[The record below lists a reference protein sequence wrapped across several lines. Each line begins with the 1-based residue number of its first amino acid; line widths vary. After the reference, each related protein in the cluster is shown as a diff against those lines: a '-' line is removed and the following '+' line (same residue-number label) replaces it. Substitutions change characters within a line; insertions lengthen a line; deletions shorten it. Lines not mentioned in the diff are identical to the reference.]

1 MTKTLEQERI
11 VSLRRTIKEKQKSL
25 GLDVDVL
32 QLKGLKKYGNLQA
45 ITYPKSVT
53 DYYFHLFAGS
63 ASDYEVRYRVNQ
75 TIGEHRHLYQKIAD
89 EISKKLLATFHPN
102 EEVGTDEVISLVQ
115 SYAKEETCLQE
126 VLVLEKVTLTSEETF
141 IQQIFSER
149 GKKRISQVVKWIA
162 DEKGEPTP
170 FYTTF
175 EIKIPPRLLK
185 GTWTKTFTGQQAVIY
200 DVTDLLAKAT
210 LFKIV
215 ADFLYHSPENVQLI
229 SKKLEKVMTFDTEL
243 FQSLTKEAF
252 LAVLKDNHFKTPDFF
267 KSILVLTLEE
277 MIQDGMEIQEL
288 EKRLTALNSSY
299 AKTYMTKKNIPLKIQ
314 NFMKNNHFLAMFG
327 EVEADELCD
336 LEKLNQ
342 LADEFILLS
351 KQLYLPQAKDHS
363 LRFRR
368 LGHHKAAGIYY
379 PGFNTLA
386 VDIDSPHS
394 FIHEWFHLIDF
405 ENLLLSADS
414 DFKPLLNLYRRLVD
428 ESVEALGEEDA
439 TYQAWFHKKSKYSRA
454 YYLSNEEA
462 FARMGELY
470 VSEILEIKSSFNEK
484 RRETLIEQLVYPTD
498 LELMLAIKDYFDG
511 LFNRLKALYEAV
523 EFPEKPMPRPIIADP
538 GKAMTKRPTFVNLEE
553 QSLVAK
559 ASPKPMKPSLETYR
573 VIEQLSLEF

>member
-32 QLKGLKKYGNLQA
+32 QLKGLKKYGNLQVL
-45 ITYPKSVT
+45 TYPKSVT
-53 DYYFHLFAGS
+53 NYYFHLFAGS
-63 ASDYEVRYRVNQ
+63 ASDYDVRYHSNQ

-89 EISKKLLATFHPN
+89 EISKKLLATFNPN

-126 VLVLEKVTLTSEETF
+126 ALVLEPVELPSEATF

-149 GKKRISQVVKWIA
+149 GKKQISQVVKWIT
-162 DEKGEPTP
+162 DDKGEPTP

-175 EIKIPPRLLK
+175 EISIPSRVVNS
-185 GTWTKTFTGQQAVIY
+185 WIQRSTGKQAVIY
-200 DVTDLLAKAT
+200 DVTDLLSKAT

-215 ADFLYHSPENVQLI
+215 ADFLYSSPENFKLI
-229 SKKLEKVMTFDTEL
+229 SKKLETVMTFDAAL
-243 FQSLTKEAF
+243 FQALTKEKF
-252 LAVLKDNHFKTPDFF
+252 LTVLKDNRFKTPDFF

-277 MIQDGMEIQEL
+277 MIQDGLEIQEL

-342 LADEFILLS
+342 LAEEFIVLS

-386 VDIDSPHS
+386 VDIDSPYS

-428 ESVEALGEEDA
+428 ESIEALGEEDA

-511 LFNRLKALYEAV
+511 LFNRLKELYEAV
-523 EFPEKPMPRPIIADP
+523 EFPEKPTAKSLVLDA
-538 GKAMTKRPTFVNLEE
+538 GKAVTKRPVSFDLKE

>member
-32 QLKGLKKYGNLQA
+32 QLKGLKKYGNLQVL
-45 ITYPKSVT
+45 TYPKSVT
-53 DYYFHLFAGS
+53 NYYFHLFAGS
-63 ASDYEVRYRVNQ
+63 ASDYDVRYHSNQ

-126 VLVLEKVTLTSEETF
+126 ALVLEPVELPSEATF

-149 GKKRISQVVKWIA
+149 GKKQISQVVKWIA

-175 EIKIPPRLLK
+175 EISIPSRVVNS
-185 GTWTKTFTGQQAVIY
+185 WIQRSTGKQAVIY
-200 DVTDLLAKAT
+200 DVIDLLSKAT

-215 ADFLYHSPENVQLI
+215 ADFLYSSPENFKLI
-229 SKKLEKVMTFDTEL
+229 SKKLETVMTFDAAL
-243 FQSLTKEAF
+243 FQALTKEKF
-252 LAVLKDNHFKTPDFF
+252 LTVLKDNHFKTPDFF

-277 MIQDGMEIQEL
+277 MIQDGLEIQEL

-342 LADEFILLS
+342 LAEEFIVLS

-428 ESVEALGEEDA
+428 ESIEVLGEEDA
-439 TYQAWFHKKSKYSRA
+439 TYQAWFQKKSKYSRA

-511 LFNRLKALYEAV
+511 LFNRLKEIYEAV
-523 EFPEKPMPRPIIADP
+523 EFPEKPTAKSLVLDA
-538 GKAMTKRPTFVNLEE
+538 GKAVTKRPVSFDLKE